1 MIIYIITF
9 FISCILIKT
18 SSKVKNNKIAYF
30 FINTIA
36 LLLPC
41 LLAALRDT
49 TIGTD
54 VEVYVK
60 QLFEKSQISNNFSS
74 YLNCSWWWIYR
85 TKYVSDFEIGF
96 TVLVYIVQKITNN
109 IHFVLFFIQLGIL
122 IPIYL
127 GLKKIKG
134 FENKIYLAMFIFYFS
149 LYNIGLN
156 TMRQMMSVALIF
168 YGTCCLMYDN
178 KGTVKFFCSLLLA
191 YCFHNSAMFAI
202 SIFLVY
208 KLFNSKAEKKYF
220 IRISNKIRISLRSVT
235 LIIFLIAF
243 ILLISKLDVL
253 VKYVAILGFEDYSG
267 YLDGE
272 YSLVFSKIIRVLPI
286 ILLLLYSGKYY
297 IRNDKN
303 SYIYI
308 MLFIIA
314 IGVSQFSS
322 VTTYGERLSYVFQSF
337 NIILVPNLCYVHPNK
352 ELNKI
357 LRILIMFY
365 YIAYWYY
372 YFVNGGSGETAPYKF
387 YWE

>member
-1 MIIYIITF
+1 MIIYIICF
-9 FISCILIKT
+9 IISCILIKV
-18 SSKVKNNKIAYF
+18 SDKVKSNKIVYF
-30 FINTIA
+30 IINTIA
-36 LLLPC
+36 LLIPC
-41 LLAALRDT
+41 LLAAFRDT
-49 TIGTD
+49 SIGTD

-60 QLFEKSQISNNFSS
+60 QLFEKSEISKDFSN
-74 YLNCSWWWIYR
+74 YLNCNWWWIYR
-85 TKYVSDFEIGF
+85 IKYVSDFEIGF
-96 TVLVYIVQKITNN
+96 TTLVYIVQKITHN
-109 IHFVLFFIQLGIL
+109 IHFVLFFIQLGIVV
-122 IPIYL
+122 PIFL

-168 YGTCCLMYDN
+168 YGTCCLLYDK
-178 KGTVKFFCSLLLA
+178 KGTIKFFSSLLLA
-191 YCFHNSAMFAI
+191 CCFHNSAIFAI
-202 SIFLVY
+202 SIYFIY
-208 KLFNSKAEKKYF
+208 KLFNLKAEKKYF
-220 IRISNKIRISLRSVT
+220 IRISSKISISLRSIT

-243 ILLISKLDVL
+243 ILLISKLDIL

-272 YSLVFSKIIRVLPI
+272 YSLVFSKIIRVLPV
-286 ILLLLYSGKYY
+286 ILLLIYSGKYY
-297 IRNDKN
+297 IRDDEN

-337 NIILVPNLCYVHPNK
+337 NIILVPFLCYAHPNK

-357 LRILIMFY
+357 LRILIMCY

-372 YFVNGGSGETAPYKF
+372 YFVNGGSGETVPYKF